1 MRIALAG
8 RPGSGKSTLFDLV
21 AGAGHPGSGLR
32 IAHVQ
37 VPDARI
43 DALSAAFKPR
53 KTTHAR
59 IELQDLEQKS
69 GPTYPALSPE
79 RREMLGKSDLIL
91 LLVDLFSEP
100 VEAWGKEVAGQIGQV
115 CDELAI
121 LDLATVESRL
131 ERVEKMVRSGQKPGF
146 AGEPEILAEFRD
158 LLNAGKPL
166 SEHPASVERA
176 KDLRGFAFLSMR
188 PILPAFNVS
197 EDQLAGARERL
208 AEVSE
213 LAREPGAIVLCAEV
227 EKQIQELPPEDRDT
241 FMEAFGLRE
250 SALLQTI
257 RSAYAQAGLISFFT
271 VGEDEVRA
279 WSLRRGSTAPQAA
292 GVIHTD
298 LEKGFVRAEVV
309 AYADWEQSRSMAK
322 VKEQGRARLEGK
334 EYVVQDGDILNI
346 RSGLAKSK
354 G

>member
-8 RPGSGKSTLFDLV
+8 RPGSGKSTLFDLI

-32 IAHVQ
+32 ISHVQ

-59 IELQDLEQKS
+59 IELQDLEQKA

-79 RREMLGKSDLIL
+79 RREMLGKSDLVL

-100 VEAWGKEVAGQIGQV
+100 IEAWGSEVGRQIQQV
-115 CDELAI
+115 RDEFAI
-121 LDLATVESRL
+121 LDLATVEGRL
-131 ERVEKMVRSGQKPGF
+131 DRVEKMVRSGQKPAF
-146 AGEPEILAEFRD
+146 PGEAEMLAEFRD
-158 LLNAGKPL
+158 LLNEGRPL
-166 SEHPASVERA
+166 SDHPAVNERA
-176 KDLRGFAFLSMR
+176 KDLRGFAFLSVR

-197 EDQLAGARERL
+197 EDQLANAREQL
-208 AEVSE
+208 ARVSE
-213 LAREPGAIVLCAEV
+213 LARDPDSIVLCAEV
-227 EKQIQELPPEDRDT
+227 EKQIQELAPDDRDT
-241 FMEAFGLRE
+241 FMEAFGLQE
-250 SALLQTI
+250 SALSQTI
-257 RSAYAQAGLISFFT
+257 RSAYGQAGLVSFFT

-279 WSLRRGSTAPQAA
+279 WSLRRSSTAPQAA
-292 GVIHTD
+292 GAIHTD

-309 AYADWEQSRSMAK
+309 AYSDWDQTRSMAK
-322 VKEQGRARLEGK
+322 VKEQGRSRLEGK
-334 EYVVQDGDILNI
+334 EYVVQDGDIVNI